1 MNFSA
6 RLRAGLM
13 AGACTMVGVCV
24 VTSASAQTTPPP
36 AGAAAT
42 APASTASS
50 APDADTVGE
59 IIVTGTNIRI
69 PNLTSPVP
77 VTSITA
83 PTLLATGNLSLGDA
97 LNDLPALRGTFSQS
111 NSTQFIG
118 TSGVNFLD
126 LRGLGVSRT
135 LVLVDGRRHVTS
147 SPGDYLVDTN
157 TIPDDLLER
166 VDIITGGSSAVYG
179 TDAIAGVVNFVL
191 KQNFDGFR
199 VTGQGGISSRG
210 DRGSYYG
217 SVVYGRNFAE
227 GRGNIA
233 MAVEYARQNAL
244 YNVDRDS
251 MTGAYSGRNQ
261 FNQQEDLS
269 DPATLSDGISD
280 FGFYTGVRNGSISD
294 GGELTAICN
303 AAVAADPTR
312 CRASGFAQRYM
323 FQPDGTLVLS
333 NPSIDFRDITN
344 GGSSNTVGG
353 LGSTLENTGQLDPKL
368 ARLSVNLLAHYD
380 VSDAFTPFVEAKY
393 VRIRANQ
400 EGQPSFFQGSI
411 PAFFGAGFDLSCS
424 NPYLTSQALGT
435 LQSIGRCANAATD
448 TFTISRF
455 NVDFGG
461 RGEIEKRDTYRIVA
475 GVRGNFLDTWHYEV
489 AANYGEF
496 HGSTKSLNNLLLFN
510 QDLTATA
517 GFLNAVN
524 AVRNTAGQIVCGV
537 NADADPTNDD
547 PNCIPISVFGSH
559 NSTLTPAALNYINTT
574 SFNKQRATELDITAN
589 LGGDLSRWFTTWGG
603 SSLAFNIGAEY
614 RRETAF
620 SGWDALTSSGATFLN
635 ALQDFDPPA
644 LKSKEAFAEVVLPIV
659 KDRPFIKELSINGAA
674 RFSHYNTAGS
684 VWSYNGGAV
693 YAPSQD
699 IKVRFGYARSI
710 RTPTQNDLFATP
722 SQNFGFIDD
731 PCDEQNRFTGA
742 ATRDANCTAAGIG
755 EGFVNQPSRDTNL
768 SFLQGGNPNLKPEKS
783 DSYTIGGIITP
794 RWLPGFSVSIDY
806 YKITINKVIQTID
819 AQQIVDNCYDA
830 SSLNNPYCALVFR
843 DPTTHLFQDPA
854 VLAGP
859 VNFARQKT
867 AGIDV
872 NFAYNHHFPNGDVFN
887 VTANGALVLRRD
899 NYLDVTDPSRVSRQL
914 GNLGDPKWEAVG
926 NFDYQHGPFTLHYKA
941 HFIGHMYLD
950 DYADYYSLNGEDPQ
964 EPEYNLAKKYPV
976 VWYHDVKLSI
986 DVAKN
991 YQFYMGV
998 DNLTDKL
1005 PPYGLLGT
1013 GDGSS
1018 IYDNVGRFFYAG
1030 FRVNL

>member
-1 MNFSA
+1 MNGIVANPAHAQVTPPSA
-6 RLRAGLM
+6 DDCAHDPSLTG
-13 AGACTMVGVCV
+13 C
-24 VTSASAQTTPPP
+24 ASAPQAATGRAEPSVTTP
-36 AGAAAT
+36 
-42 APASTASS
+42 
-50 APDADTVGE
+50 ADSGE
-59 IIVTGTNIRI
+59 IIVTGTNIRQ

-83 PTLLATGNLSLGDA
+83 ANLLSTGNLSLGDA
-97 LNDLPALRGTFSQS
+97 LNSLPALRGTFSQA

-118 TSGVNFLD
+118 TSGVNYLD

-199 VTGQGGISSRG
+199 VSGQGGISSRR

-217 SVVYGRNFAE
+217 SVVYGKNFSE

-233 MAVEYARQNAL
+233 GAVEYARQNAL
-244 YNVDRDS
+244 YNVDRDG
-251 MTGAYSGRNQ
+251 MTGAFSGRHQ

-269 DPATLSDGISD
+269 NTDNLADGISD
-280 FGFYTGVRNGSISD
+280 FGFYTGVRSGSISD
-294 GGELTAICN
+294 GGELTAVCN
-303 AAVAADPTR
+303 AAHATDLSR

-323 FQPDGTLVLS
+323 FQPDGSLILS
-333 NPSIDFRDITN
+333 NPTLDFRDITA

-368 ARLSVNLLAHYD
+368 ARLSVNLLGHYD
-380 VSDAFTPFVEAKY
+380 VSDAFTPFFEAKY

-411 PAFFGAGFDLSCS
+411 PGFFGGGFDLSCS

-435 LQSIGRCANAATD
+435 LQSIGRCANPATD
-448 TFTISRF
+448 TFAISRF

-461 RGEIEKRDTYRIVA
+461 RGELEKRDTYRIVA
-475 GVRGNFLDTWHYEV
+475 GVRGNFFDTFHYEV
-489 AANYGEF
+489 AGNYGVF

-510 QDLTATA
+510 QALTQTA
-517 GFLNAVN
+517 GFLNAIN
-524 AVRNTAGQIVCGV
+524 AVRNAAGQIVCGV

-547 PNCIPISVFGSH
+547 PACIPISVFGAN

-574 SFNKQRATELDITAN
+574 SFNRQRATELDITAN
-589 LGGDLSRWFTTWGG
+589 LGGDFSKLFTTWGG
-603 SSLAFNIGAEY
+603 GSLAFNVGAEY
-614 RRETAF
+614 RRETA
-620 SGWDALTSSGATFLN
+620 SSTWDPLTKAGATFLN
-635 ALQDFDPPA
+635 ALQDFFPPA
-644 LKSKEAFAEVVLPIV
+644 LKSKEVFAEVNLPIV
-659 KDRPFIKELSINGAA
+659 KDMPFVKELSINGAA
-674 RFSHYNTAGS
+674 RYSHYNTAGS
-684 VWSYNGGAV
+684 VWSYNGGAI
-693 YAPSQD
+693 YAPVQD
-699 IKVRFGYARSI
+699 IKFRFGYAHSI
-710 RTPTQNDLFATP
+710 RTPTQTDLFATP

-731 PCDEQNRFTGA
+731 PCDVQNINTGA
-742 ATRDANCTAAGIG
+742 ATRPGNCAAAGIPA
-755 EGFVNQPSRDTNL
+755 GFVNQPSRDANL
-768 SFLQGGNPNLKPEKS
+768 SYLQGGNPNLKPETS
-783 DSYTIGGIITP
+783 NSYTIGGIITP
-794 RWLPGFSVSIDY
+794 RWLPGFSLSVDY
-806 YKITINKVIQTID
+806 YTIKVSKLITALT

-830 SSLNNPYCALVFR
+830 SSLSNAYCALVFR
-843 DPTTHLFQDPA
+843 DPNTHLFEDPA
-854 VLAGP
+854 VLSGP
-859 VNFARQKT
+859 VNFAKQKT
-867 AGIDV
+867 RGIDV
-872 NFAYNHHFPNGDVFN
+872 NFAYNHHFSNGDIFN
-887 VTANGALVLRRD
+887 VQANGALVLQRD
-899 NYLDVTDPSRVSRQL
+899 NYLDVTDPTRVSRQL

-926 NFDYQHGPFTLHYKA
+926 DFDYQHGPVSLHYKL

-976 VWYHDVKLSI
+976 VWYHDLKLTY
-986 DVAKN
+986 DVGKN
-991 YQFYMGV
+991 YQFYLGC
-998 DNLTDKL
+998 DNVTDKL

-1013 GDGSS
+1013 GDGDA

-1030 FRVNL
+1030 FKINM